1 MSQKETK
8 AEQNKKKKKLRPNVR
23 QGDIKLTSIHKN
35 CLHKMS
41 TVIKL
46 FGFEKSSET
55 LW

>member
-8 AEQNKKKKKLRPNVR
+8 AEQNKTKKLRPVFF
-23 QGDIKLTSIHKN
+23 QKYKN

-46 FGFEKSSET
+46 LGFEKSSENIMVIRRI
-55 LW
+55 